1 MSNVQQ
7 QLEELINRSSSILT
21 ELRNDTPSV
30 ELIRQTMDRRESAI
44 EQLGTIAAEFR
55 IDALTD
61 KQQQLINSLFDRFA
75 DINEKIETALKTELL
90 QSREKLTSA
99 TRQRKAEDKYHVLE
113 KPDISHF

>member
-21 ELRNDTPSV
+21 ELKNDAPSM
-30 ELIRQTMDRRESAI
+30 ELIQETMDRRTTNI
-44 EQLGTIAAEFR
+44 EQLGTIAAGFR
-55 IDALTD
+55 IDNLTE
-61 KQQQLINSLFDRFA
+61 KQQELIHSLFDRFA
-75 DINEKIETALKTELL
+75 DLNEKIETALKTELL